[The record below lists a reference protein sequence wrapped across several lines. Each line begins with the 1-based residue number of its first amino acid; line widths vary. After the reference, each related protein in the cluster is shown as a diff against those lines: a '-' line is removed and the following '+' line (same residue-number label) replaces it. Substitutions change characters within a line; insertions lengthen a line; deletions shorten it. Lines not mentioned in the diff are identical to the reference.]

1 MHISTDPLSSKPGQ
15 QDSANV
21 EGNSYKPLYPVFT
34 MPTQNEEKAEK
45 AVLEKEEKK

>member
-1 MHISTDPLSSKPGQ
+1 MSSKQGQ
-15 QDSANV
+15 QESVNV